1 MIVNLYTLN
10 TKKNFFLLFDDILP
24 VFESFQVSPKILIF
38 EISYFLSKRNFFDS
52 KTCMI
57 HKKVNHTSLETIMS
71 YSNQKAEK
79 KIFIRSGVISIL
91 VKWLKKRK
99 NRNISGNIEFHGLK
113 LG

>member
-1 MIVNLYTLN
+1 VLN
-10 TKKNFFLLFDDILP
+10 TKKTFFLLFDNILP
-24 VFESFQVSPKILIF
+24 IFESFQVKPKILIF
-38 EISYFLSKRNFFDS
+38 EKSYFLSKKIFFSKNRIIQVLENF
-52 KTCMI
+52 MG
-57 HKKVNHTSLETIMS
+57 

-79 KIFIRSGVISIL
+79 KILSRSGVISIL